1 VLLHLPALCS
11 LLLPN
16 FAKPPAEAAA
26 ATTTTKEGNNKAL
39 PTLLPT
45 LVLAS
50 SAQNIGRFKLPNPNL
65 GLMRPRVTRRRQHKT
80 TKKNENTKQTTTTTT
95 IMSKDR

>member
-11 LLLPN
+11 LVLPN
-16 FAKPPAEAAA
+16 FAKPPAEAAAA

-80 TKKNENTKQTTTTTT
+80 TKKTKTQN
-95 IMSKDR
+95 KQQQQQQ